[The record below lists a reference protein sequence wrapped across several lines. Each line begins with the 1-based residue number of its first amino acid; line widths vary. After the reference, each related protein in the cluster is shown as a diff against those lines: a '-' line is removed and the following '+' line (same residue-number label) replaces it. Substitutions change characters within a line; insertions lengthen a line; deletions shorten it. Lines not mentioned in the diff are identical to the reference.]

1 MERKLI
7 AALVT
12 STIVVAAVAA
22 TFSSPARAAGILQLI
37 VNQNSAAGGRLAAPQ
52 PSVQPA
58 PLLQFGNGAA
68 PQQATGAADGRDF
81 LIWQKN
87 FGN

>member
-1 MERKLI
+1 MERTLI

-22 TFSSPARAAGILQLI
+22 TYSPARAAGILQLI

-58 PLLQFGNGAA
+58 TPLQFGNGAA
-68 PQQATGAADGRDF
+68 PQQATGAGDGRDF
-81 LIWQKN
+81 LTWQKN